1 MKYQFLKWQSIF
13 FLVRKGLLFSITD
26 KTSTKLDTGSVFELP
41 DSVLFFVMSVL
52 LITVLVFCVGFL
64 FSLSSFCVLCL
75 MLSLSLYC
83 PCLYIVLVFIS
94 SLSLYCPCLYIVFVF
109 ILSFLDCPIEKWFS
123 LPFIITVE
131 WNMYLFEEYF
141 SLKYFGFERTWWR
154 LFQKLVVRTKL
165 DNYVFIVPY
174 IYTICIRQI
183 DNLSKMSTTKN
194 ECNSTPRAVMY
205 FITPHYHMI

>member
-1 MKYQFLKWQSIF
+1 LS
-13 FLVRKGLLFSITD
+13 LSLFCPCLYI
-26 KTSTKLDTGSVFELP
+26 
-41 DSVLFFVMSVL
+41 
-52 LITVLVFCVGFL
+52 VLVFI
-64 FSLSSFCVLCL
+64 
-75 MLSLSLYC
+75 LSLSLYC

>member
-75 MLSLSLYC
+75 MLPLSLYR
-83 PCLYIVLVFIS
+83 PCLYIVL
-94 SLSLYCPCLYIVFVF
+94 VF

-123 LPFIITVE
+123 LPFIILQYTTVE

-141 SLKYFGFERTWWR
+141 SLKYFGFERTWRR

-165 DNYVFIVPY
+165 DYYVFIVPY

-205 FITPHYHMI
+205 FITPHYHMT

>member
-75 MLSLSLYC
+75 MLPLSLYW
-83 PCLYIVLVFIS
+83 PCLYIVLSWLPHQKMIFSTVYYSAIYHCRVKYVSFWRIFFFNCLS
-94 SLSLYCPCLYIVFVF
+94 SFFGQQLSSVL
-109 ILSFLDCPIEKWFS
+109 K
-123 LPFIITVE
+123 ITVRDKSARITYELWNINSIRWWCCNIATDE
-131 WNMYLFEEYF
+131 WEVDYWKSVVVVQLF
-141 SLKYFGFERTWWR
+141 LI
-154 LFQKLVVRTKL
+154 L
-165 DNYVFIVPY
+165 IH
-174 IYTICIRQI
+174 C
-183 DNLSKMSTTKN
+183 
-194 ECNSTPRAVMY
+194 
-205 FITPHYHMI
+205 